1 MTVAERVG
9 DIADSIAMLNP
20 SQLLT
25 LKASKAMSERVE
37 ELVFKKKDGIISE
50 EEASELE
57 RYLAIDLLIALA
69 KARARILLA
78 AA

>member
-1 MTVAERVG
+1 MTVSERVG

-20 SQLLT
+20 SQLLH

-37 ELVFKKKDGIISE
+37 ELVFKKKDGIINE
-50 EEASELE
+50 EEATELE
-57 RYLAIDLLIALA
+57 RYLAIDHLIALA
-69 KARARILLA
+69 KARARILVA

>member
-1 MTVAERVG
+1 MTIAESVG
-9 DIADSIAMLNP
+9 DIADSLAMLNP
-20 SQLLT
+20 AQLLN

-37 ELVFKKKDGIISE
+37 ELVYKKKDGTITD

-57 RYLAIDLLIALA
+57 RYLAIDLLISLA

-78 AA
+78 TA